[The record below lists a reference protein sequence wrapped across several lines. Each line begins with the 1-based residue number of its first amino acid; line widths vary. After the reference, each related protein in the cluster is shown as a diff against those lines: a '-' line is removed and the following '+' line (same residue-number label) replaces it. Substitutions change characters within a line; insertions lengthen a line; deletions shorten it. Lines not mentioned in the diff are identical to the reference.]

1 MWHREQEGDCLVKSV
16 WGTWARNP
24 VISVP
29 RRESHKL
36 KYICVCLSL
45 LVPTLPFPLN
55 LSLAALEKRRKYK
68 YNPAVPWTSGAEGS
82 TQTFPCAIHM
92 ARPEAG
98 SFCFP
103 GCMSSGKAQKAR
115 YHQQRGERYSRENPS
130 LWMTFRSDCIQA
142 SGRDEEEEWVEN
154 PPLHAVW
161 FDPRVEKEGGS
172 DLLLLYRNTTSEF
185 QLAGALRE
193 SVIAVANILL
203 SLIKPE
209 SSKLCSIGVL

>member
-1 MWHREQEGDCLVKSV
+1 MWHGEQEGDCSVKSV
-16 WGTWARNP
+16 RGTWARNP

-55 LSLAALEKRRKYK
+55 LSLAALEKWRKYK

-82 TQTFPCAIHM
+82 NQTFPRAILT

-103 GCMSSGKAQKAR
+103 GCMSAGKAQKAR
-115 YHQQRGERYSRENPS
+115 HHQQRGERYRREKPS

-142 SGRDEEEEWVEN
+142 SGRDEEEEWVRE
-154 PPLHAVW
+154 PTTACSVIW
-161 FDPRVEKEGGS
+161 SQGREGGREGFAAVVQKHDKWIS
-172 DLLLLYRNTTSEF
+172 
-185 QLAGALRE
+185 AGR
-193 SVIAVANILL
+193 
-203 SLIKPE
+203 SLKGKRDCG
-209 SSKLCSIGVL
+209 SKHPA